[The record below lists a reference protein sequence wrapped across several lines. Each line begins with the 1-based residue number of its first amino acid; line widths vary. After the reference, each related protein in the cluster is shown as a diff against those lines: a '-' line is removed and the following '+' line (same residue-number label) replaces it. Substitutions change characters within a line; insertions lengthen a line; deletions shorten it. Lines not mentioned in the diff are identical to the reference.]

1 MHKAGIQRS
10 KKDLID
16 LFVSM
21 KESPWNF
28 SMAILRFLRT
38 FIVQTSFADSVPRLK
53 CGRFFLSSTDA
64 VGKEPACRYI
74 HFPNHAVFG
83 ARAVPNPLIWI
94 WE

>member
-16 LFVSM
+16 SFVSM

-38 FIVQTSFADSVPRLK
+38 FIVQTSFADSAPRLK
-53 CGRFFLSSTDA
+53 CGRSFCPLLMPLEGSRHADIFIPRTTLYF
-64 VGKEPACRYI
+64 GRGLFPI
-74 HFPNHAVFG
+74 H
-83 ARAVPNPLIWI
+83 
-94 WE
+94 